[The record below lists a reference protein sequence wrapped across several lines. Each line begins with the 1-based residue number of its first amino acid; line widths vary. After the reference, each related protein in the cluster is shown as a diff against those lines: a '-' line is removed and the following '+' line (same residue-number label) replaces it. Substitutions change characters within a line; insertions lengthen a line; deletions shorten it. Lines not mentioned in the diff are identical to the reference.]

1 MKPLLFALSLGC
13 LPLSAGTLTFE
24 EPTKEI
30 QAGTDAK
37 TVTADFK
44 FKNESA
50 DEVVID
56 HYDAACT
63 CINAG
68 VQDGKMNYKPG
79 ESGVIRAAFDMSHFS
94 GTADKSVMVWLKG
107 DPEDKPSITLTA
119 RVIIPVLVEVE
130 PKTLIWE
137 SGAPAEPKKVTIT
150 MKHSEPIRVTSIS
163 GADQRFVQVLKTV
176 EEGKKYEITVTPA
189 NTSSVGMG
197 VISIET
203 DCTVQRFRSQRIF
216 TVLRHPLPKPAGK
229 P

>member
-1 MKPLLFALSLGC
+1 MKSLILAFCTSC
-13 LPLSAGTLTFE
+13 LPLSAGSLTFE
-24 EPTKEI
+24 EPTQEI
-30 QAGTDAK
+30 HAGTDAK

-44 FKNESA
+44 FKNESSA
-50 DEVVID
+50 EVVID

-68 VQDGKMNYKPG
+68 VLEGKMNYKPG

-137 SGAPAEPKKVTIT
+137 SGSPAEAKTVTIT
-150 MKHSEPIRVTSIS
+150 MKHDEPIRVTSIS
-163 GADQRFVQVLKTV
+163 GADKRFVQMLRTV

-189 NTSSVGMG
+189 TTSGVGMG

-203 DCTVQRFRSQRIF
+203 DCPVQRFRSQRIF
-216 TVLRHPLPKPAGK
+216 TVLRHPLPKPADK

>member
-1 MKPLLFALSLGC
+1 MRSLILAFCTSC
-13 LPLSAGTLTFE
+13 LPLSAGSLTFE
-24 EPTKEI
+24 EPTQEI
-30 QAGTDAK
+30 HAGTDAK

-44 FKNESA
+44 FKNESSA
-50 DEVVID
+50 EVVID

-68 VQDGKMNYKPG
+68 VLEGKMNYKPG

-137 SGAPAEPKKVTIT
+137 SGSPAEAKTVTIT
-150 MKHSEPIRVTSIS
+150 MKHDEPIRVTSIS
-163 GADQRFVQVLKTV
+163 GADKRFVQVLRTV

-189 NTSSVGMG
+189 TTSGVGMG

-203 DCTVQRFRSQRIF
+203 DCPVQRFRSQRIF
-216 TVLRHPLPKPAGK
+216 TVLRHPLPKPADQ

>member
-1 MKPLLFALSLGC
+1 MRSLLFALSLGS

-24 EPTKEI
+24 EPTREI
-30 QAGTDAK
+30 HAGTDAK

-68 VQDGKMNYKPG
+68 VQDGKMVYKPG

-107 DPEDKPSITLTA
+107 DPENKPSITLTA
-119 RVIIPVLVEVE
+119 RVVIPVLVEVE

-137 SGAPAEPKKVTIT
+137 SGSPAEPKTVSIT
-150 MKHSEPIRVTSIS
+150 MKHSEPIRVTSVT

-203 DCTVQRFRSQRIF
+203 DCPVQRFRSQRIF

>member
-1 MKPLLFALSLGC
+1 MKPLLFALFFGC

-24 EPTKEI
+24 EPTQEI

-63 CINAG
+63 CISAG
-68 VQDGKMNYKPG
+68 VKDDKKNYKPG

-94 GTADKSVMVWLKG
+94 GTADKSLMVWLKG

-137 SGAPAEPKKVTIT
+137 SGAAAEPKTVTIT

-163 GADQRFVQVLKTV
+163 GADQRFVQVLRTV